1 GRRRPRPAAAPAGAP
16 GAGLRARPGRR
27 RPDPA
32 AGAAPGGDTHLLRYL
47 RACPMDG
54 ESSSIATP
62 ALSQRDFRPP
72 AYLRNPHLQTL
83 LGSIGPK
90 RIRAAR
96 LAANRRGESLEL
108 RADDGTVLLGEFDPA
123 PAPRDAVAIL
133 LHGWAGSS
141 RSDRKSVA

>member
-1 GRRRPRPAAAPAGAP
+1 
-16 GAGLRARPGRR
+16 
-27 RPDPA
+27 
-32 AGAAPGGDTHLLRYL
+32 
-47 RACPMDG
+47 
-54 ESSSIATP
+54 
-62 ALSQRDFRPP
+62 
-72 AYLRNPHLQTL
+72 PHLQTL

-133 LHGWAGSS
+133 LHGWEGSS
-141 RSDRKSVA
+141 RSAYQLTTAQRLLGLGFDVLRLNLRDHGDSHHLNRELFNSTRSPEVAGRSEEHTSELQSRDNHVCRLLL